1 MSDLISKSGKD
12 ILDVVKEVALEAGEL
27 VLQKFRSI
35 IDINYKGRGNI
46 VTDVDKESQDLI
58 KKLLFAEFPEI
69 SFVGEES
76 EEANIPKGLCW
87 IVDPIDGTR
96 NFASGIPVFSIV
108 IGLISDYEP
117 IVGVNYDPIRGDL
130 FEAKL
135 GFGSRLNGDLVHVSN
150 KNKISE
156 CIIGMD
162 MSYSN
167 QGAANALEVVKSIWP
182 GMQTLRI
189 MGSSALGL
197 SYVSAG
203 MIDLYFNHQLSAW
216 DQVAGILLV
225 NEAGG
230 CVVDRSNQQAQVISD
245 GIIAT
250 NKELLQEFMKLT
262 NGMNWR
268 KQTK

>member
-1 MSDLISKSGKD
+1 M
-12 ILDVVKEVALEAGEL
+12 
-27 VLQKFRSI
+27 
-35 IDINYKGRGNI
+35 
-46 VTDVDKESQDLI
+46 
-58 KKLLFAEFPEI
+58 FAEFPEI
-69 SFVGEES
+69 RFVGEES
-76 EEANIPKGLCW
+76 ENPNISNGLCW

-96 NFASGIPVFSIV
+96 NFASGIPIFSIV
-108 IGLISDYEP
+108 IGLISDSNT
-117 IVGVNYDPIRGDL
+117 IVGVNYDPIRNDM

-135 GFGSRLNGDLVHVSN
+135 GSGTRLNGKLMQVSAQT
-150 KNKISE
+150 KISE

-167 QGAANALEVVKSIWP
+167 QGGTNSLDVVKSIWP

-197 SYVSAG
+197 SYVSSG

-230 CVVDRSNQQAQVISD
+230 YVIDRNNQQAQVKSD
-245 GIIAT
+245 GIIAS
-250 NKELLQEFMKLT
+250 NRELLSEFMELT
-262 NGMNWR
+262 KGMNWR
-268 KQTK
+268 KQSK

>member
-1 MSDLISKSGKD
+1 MLDLVGKSGKD
-12 ILDVVKEVALEAGEL
+12 VLEVVKEVALEAGDL
-27 VLQKFRSI
+27 LMRRFRSVL
-35 IDINYKGRGNI
+35 DINYKGRGNI

-58 KKLLFAEFPEI
+58 KKSLFAEFPGI

-76 EEANIPKGLCW
+76 EQTKISNGLCW

-96 NFASGIPVFSIV
+96 NFASGIPIFSIV
-108 IGLISDYEP
+108 IGLISDSQT
-117 IVGVNYDPIRGDL
+117 IVGVNYDPVRGDM

-135 GFGSRLNGDLVHVSN
+135 GSGTSLNGKLMQVSN
-150 KNKISE
+150 KTKISE

-162 MSYSN
+162 MSYNN
-167 QGAANALEVVKSIWP
+167 QGAANALDVVKSIWP

-197 SYVSAG
+197 SYVSSG
-203 MIDLYFNHQLSAW
+203 IIDLYFNHQLSPW

-230 CVVDRSNQQAQVISD
+230 CVVDRSNEQAQVISD
-245 GIIAT
+245 GIIAS
-250 NKELLQEFMKLT
+250 NRELLTEFMELT

-268 KQTK
+268 KQSK

>member
-1 MSDLISKSGKD
+1 MLDLVGKNGKD
-12 ILDVVKEVALEAGEL
+12 VLEVAKEVALEAGDL
-27 VLQKFRSI
+27 LMRRFRSVLE
-35 IDINYKGRGNI
+35 INYKGRGNI
-46 VTDVDKESQDLI
+46 VTDVDKEAQDLI
-58 KKLLFAEFPEI
+58 QRSLFAEFPEI
-69 SFVGEES
+69 RFVGEES
-76 EEANIPKGLCW
+76 ENPNISNGLCW

-96 NFASGIPVFSIV
+96 NFASGIPIFSIV
-108 IGLISDYEP
+108 IGLISDSNT
-117 IVGVNYDPIRGDL
+117 IVGVNYDPIRNDM

-135 GFGSRLNGDLVHVSN
+135 GSGTRLNGKLMQVSAQT
-150 KNKISE
+150 KISE

-167 QGAANALEVVKSIWP
+167 QGGANSLDVVKSIWP

-197 SYVSAG
+197 SYVSSG

-230 CVVDRSNQQAQVISD
+230 YVIDRNNQQAQVKSD
-245 GIIAT
+245 GIIAS
-250 NKELLQEFMKLT
+250 NRELLSEFMELT
-262 NGMNWR
+262 KGMNWR
-268 KQTK
+268 KQSK